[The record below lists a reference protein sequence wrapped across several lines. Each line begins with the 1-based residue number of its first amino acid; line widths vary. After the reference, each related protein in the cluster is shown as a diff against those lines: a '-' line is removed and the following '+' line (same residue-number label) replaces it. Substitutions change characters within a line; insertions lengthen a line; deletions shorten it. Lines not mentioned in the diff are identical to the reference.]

1 MQTDERSF
9 RVAVVA
15 SELVNGEL
23 APLGVLERA
32 GWGAIVL
39 PPAWY
44 PEDVANELLVQFAE
58 HIEEFVRH
66 GYRVVCI
73 GSCERL
79 SAPLGELG
87 IELPD
92 TITAQTEDELLRLLE
107 RAE

>member
-15 SELVNGEL
+15 SELVNGDRDLL
-23 APLGVLERA
+23 AVLERA
-32 GWGAIVL
+32 RWGAIVL

-44 PEDVANELLVQFAE
+44 PEDVATGLLLQCAE
-58 HIEEFVRH
+58 HIEEFLRH
-66 GYRVVCI
+66 GYQVVCI

-87 IELPD
+87 IELPE
-92 TITAQTEDELLRLLE
+92 TITARSEDELLRLLD
-107 RAE
+107 R

>member
-15 SELVNGEL
+15 SELVNSDVDVL
-23 APLGVLERA
+23 RVLERA

-44 PEDVANELLVQFAE
+44 PDDVATGLLVQFAE

-73 GSCERL
+73 GSCDGL
-79 SAPLGELG
+79 AAPLAELG
-87 IELPD
+87 ARLPEQ
-92 TITAQTEDELLRLLE
+92 ITAGTEEELVKLLDT
-107 RAE
+107 